1 MSIPII
7 IPVAFL
13 YNNILSGIPAG
24 KVIKKYRVESKAWTK
39 WNCGAN
45 KVIIY
50 KFIYKAIHNL

>member
-1 MSIPII
+1 MSIPIL

-13 YNNILSGIPAG
+13 YNHILTGIPAV
-24 KVIKKYRVESKAWTK
+24 KVINKNRVESKAWTK
-39 WNCGAN
+39 WKCGAN